1 MNESTNDLWVTTWNY
16 NEVQYSSLIARNI
29 DISVDGSYAW
39 TIGIPSSQLSKS
51 AKYVLRF
58 KKPGTVYKAATV
70 ELSSPA
76 FLILAGEAAAPSS
89 AHSSSSNLI
98 CLINITFPI
107 IIPIHIPVTFT
118 STFIVPIPIPI
129 PILFSISIPITINSL
144 YISANSNVFVPHQHH
159 RLVLSLTG
167 RQNRHRCGHCSH
179 RRCAGESVVL
189 ALLLL
194 LSPPPLSS
202 EAAAHRRWQ

>member
-89 AHSSSSNLI
+89 AHSSSSSNLI

-107 IIPIHIPVTFT
+107 IIPIIIPVTFT
-118 STFIVPIPIPI
+118 FTFIVPIPIT
-129 PILFSISIPITINSL
+129 ILFSISIPITINNL
-144 YISANSNVFVPHQHH
+144 YISANSNVFIPHQHH

-179 RRCAGESVVL
+179 RRCASESVLL

-194 LSPPPLSS
+194 PPPPVSS
-202 EAAAHRRWQ
+202 EAAHTRQQ